1 MFHSIFSKKKGK
13 PKEKP
18 VIIADNREKNSL
30 VIAELVALDIDVE
43 FKQLEI
49 ADYLIGETAVERKT
63 ASDLIGSMLNKRIFS
78 QIENLKQYEKSLI
91 IIEGYHDLDLEESQ
105 LNENAVKGLILSIS
119 LEHRIPIIFSKD
131 AKDTALLLSLITKKK
146 KTEFSL
152 RAKIQMPDNQ
162 RLQFIL
168 EGFPNIG
175 PVAAK
180 KLLEKYKTIRNII
193 LAPAEEISQML
204 GKKAE
209 KFLELRE
216 KEYAEAPE
224 KIKNSKEDAKVTQ
237 DENSTNLH
245 TPGLE
250 K

>member
-1 MFHSIFSKKKGK
+1 MFHSIFSKRKVK

-18 VIIADNREKNSL
+18 SIIADNREKNSL
-30 VIAELVALDIDVE
+30 VIAELIALDIDVE
-43 FKQLEI
+43 FQQLPI

-63 ASDLIGSMLNKRIFS
+63 ASDLIGSLLNKRIFS

-91 IIEGYHDLDLEESQ
+91 VIESYQDFELEETNF
-105 LNENAVKGLILSIS
+105 NENAIKGLLLSIS
-119 LEHRIPIIFSKD
+119 LEHRIPVIFSKN
-131 AKDTALLLSLITKKK
+131 AKDTALLLSLIAKKK
-146 KTEFSL
+146 KTEFSF
-152 RAKIQMPDNQ
+152 RAKLQMTDNQ

-180 KLLEKYKTIRNII
+180 KLLEKYKKIRNII
-193 LAPAEEISQML
+193 NAPAEEISQLL

-216 KEYAEAPE
+216 KEYVAALKES
-224 KIKNSKEDAKVTQ
+224 KTSKEDAKVTPE
-237 DENSTNLH
+237 ENSAHPH
-245 TPGLE
+245 TPGPE